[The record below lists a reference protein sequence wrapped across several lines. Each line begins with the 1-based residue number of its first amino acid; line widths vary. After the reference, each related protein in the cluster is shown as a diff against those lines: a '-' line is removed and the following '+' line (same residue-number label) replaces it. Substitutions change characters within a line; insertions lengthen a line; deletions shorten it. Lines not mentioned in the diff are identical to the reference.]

1 MGIEPLTRKYLKTDL
16 ENALIQ
22 RYQLRVRRYQVTKY
36 GDKGLLDEKN
46 APAGGSTTV
55 REISI
60 EGQYKL
66 LIVTLTVLL
75 LVLVSALGV
84 VYSSYKNR
92 QLFSDLQ
99 QQSYETMHL
108 EEEWGRLLLEQSTW
122 ASFERIE
129 RLAKSELNMVE
140 PNPLEI
146 KVVSKVVTQDL

>member
-1 MGIEPLTRKYLKTDL
+1 MTGYR
-16 ENALIQ
+16 
-22 RYQLRVRRYQVTKY
+22 
-36 GDKGLLDEKN
+36 DKGLLDEKHTPVGLS
-46 APAGGSTTV
+46 ATV
-55 REISI
+55 GEISI
-60 EGQYKL
+60 QGQYKL
-66 LIVTLTVLL
+66 LIVTLMVLL

-92 QLFSDLQ
+92 QLFGDLQ

-146 KVVSKVVTQDL
+146 KVVTQD